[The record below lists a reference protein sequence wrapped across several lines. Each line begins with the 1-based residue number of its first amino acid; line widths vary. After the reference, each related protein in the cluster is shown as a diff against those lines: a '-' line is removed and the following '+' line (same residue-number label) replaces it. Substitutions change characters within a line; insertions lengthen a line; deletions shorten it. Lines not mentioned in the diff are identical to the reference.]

1 MRTRTSSS
9 QATPAI
15 ALVEELQRRLVQR
28 LEHIDRALGGRVG
41 FAPVEWLRDGGR
53 HGGGVRFE
61 IADTGLFNR
70 ASANVSHVHYD
81 DDDARPL
88 RSATA
93 LSSIIHPASPRLP
106 SLHLHISWTELRG
119 ASGPG
124 AGSWRLMADLNPS
137 IPHAL
142 DTARFKAALVE
153 VMTRHVGADLTA
165 TALAE
170 GERYFFIPALQRHRG
185 VCHAYLERHA
195 TADADADL
203 AFARAFGEA
212 VIDVYIA
219 ILDDAAQEDVV
230 VDDAMRSAQLGYHTA
245 YLFQVLTLDRGTTSG
260 LLVHNENDV
269 GILGSLPGRIDRALL
284 ASWRDA
290 ALEPMRPL
298 IDAIV
303 AALPDAHPCPVD
315 VAARARLAGVVRTF
329 FKAHPEVLELQAR
342 GSIVPPTVRN
352 HGVVSRQ

>member
-15 ALVEELQRRLVQR
+15 ALVEDLQRRLVQR
-28 LEHIDRALGGRVG
+28 LEAIDRVAGGVVG

-61 IADTGLFNR
+61 IADAGIFNR

-93 LSSIIHPASPRLP
+93 LSSIIHPAHPRLP
-106 SLHLHISWTELRG
+106 SLHVHLSWTELRR
-119 ASGPG
+119 SSEPG

-137 IPHAL
+137 IPHAG
-142 DTARFKAALVE
+142 DTARFKAALVD
-153 VMTRHVGADLTA
+153 VMTRHVGADVAA

-170 GERYFFIPALQRHRG
+170 GDRYFFIPALQRHRG

-195 TADADADL
+195 TSDADADL

-212 VIDVYIA
+212 VIDVYA
-219 ILDDAAQEDVV
+219 GLLEAALGEAVV
-230 VDDAMRSAQLGYHTA
+230 VDDTMRQAQLAYHTA

-260 LLVHNENDV
+260 LLVHDENDV
-269 GILGSLPGRIDRALL
+269 GILGSLPGRVDRALL
-284 ASWRDA
+284 ASWRDRA
-290 ALEPMRPL
+290 PEPMRPL
-298 IDAIV
+298 VDDIV
-303 AALPDAHPCPVD
+303 AALPDASPCPVD
-315 VAARARLAGVVRTF
+315 IAARARLAGVVRAF
-329 FKAHPEVLELQAR
+329 FRAHPGVLDLQAR
-342 GSIVPPTVRN
+342 GSVVPPTVAN
-352 HGVVSRQ
+352 HAVVRA